1 LDQATVLYAE
11 LAPRSNK
18 YAAVLNMVARY
29 HTDRGE
35 HVQAR
40 QIIEQALQ
48 VAEAAPDRDDALIAG
63 YLNNLA
69 RKQEKLGDFV
79 AADNTYERAEDMARK
94 TYGEHHA
101 TYWVIRAYH
110 ARMLHRRGERD
121 RAHTL
126 FDQMLGVIS
135 PDWKA
140 TTGKEW
146 AYGAYAECL
155 ASEGRVLDAIPL
167 LEATYLSYT
176 KRDLSGD
183 LQVWRVAL
191 GDAYAR
197 GGRADDARTMLKTAL
212 DETLAAERPD
222 SDKVPHVRERWAHF
236 LLDHSQAGDADFAA
250 AETEFRKVL
259 EKAADHLYLETAL
272 AHAGL
277 ARIATARDDIPG
289 ALSESRLALAA
300 LDRVQGLYDLRVQPQ
315 LWLVQ
320 SAVLLKSGNAVS
332 ARQWAEKALEASRRY
347 DDPSSSAIVEAEGA
361 VKLATAAADRK

>member
-1 LDQATVLYAE
+1 MALYAE

-40 QIIEQALQ
+40 QIIEQALA

-79 AADNTYERAEDMARK
+79 AADNSYARAEDMARK

-110 ARMLHRRGERD
+110 ARMLHRRGERE
-121 RAHTL
+121 RAHAL
-126 FDQMLGVIS
+126 FDQMLTVIS

-155 ASEGRVLDAIPL
+155 AAEGRVHDAIPI
-167 LEATYLSYT
+167 LEATYLGYT

-183 LQVWRVAL
+183 LQVWRGAL

-197 GGRADDARTMLKTAL
+197 AGRADEARALLKTAF
-212 DETLAAERPD
+212 DETIAAERPD

-236 LLDHSQAGDADFAA
+236 LLEHSRPGDADFST
-250 AETEFRKVL
+250 AESEYRKVL
-259 EKAADHLYLETAL
+259 EKAANHLYLESAL

-277 ARIATARDDIPG
+277 ARIAAAQDDSMG
-289 ALSESRLALAA
+289 ALGESRAALAA
-300 LDRVQGLYDLRVQPQ
+300 LEQVQGLYDLRVQPQ
-315 LWLVQ
+315 LWLVH
-320 SAVLLKSGNAVS
+320 SAVLLKSGDTMG
-332 ARQWAEKALEASRRY
+332 ARQWAEKALQASRGY
-347 DDPSSSAIVEAEGA
+347 DDPSSSAITDAESA
-361 VKLATAAADRK
+361 VHLATVASGR